1 MTGALLDRV
10 RQEAHDSWP
19 ATAVAGGAGAGAGS
33 GTTIVEAAR
42 SSTAD
47 PFPTVKLLNLLW
59 EVADRNLPGMSRVWS
74 WARGRAVLLLNV
86 AVAVQSMKH
95 LMCTWRSSTCTGI
108 CGCERRYSL
117 LAVAIAAAIAA
128 AALHSPG
135 TPPIYLADGSGDG
148 CSFRSCYRPREA
160 RYVPTSTRSE
170 HGHPP

>member
-74 WARGRAVLLLNV
+74 WVRRRAVLLLNV
-86 AVAVQSMKH
+86 VVDVQSMKH

-108 CGCERRYSL
+108 CGCERRYS
-117 LAVAIAAAIAA
+117 APCCCYCCCYCCCCAAFTRDAA
-128 AALHSPG
+128 HLPG
-135 TPPIYLADGSGDG
+135 
-148 CSFRSCYRPREA
+148 RRQR
-160 RYVPTSTRSE
+160 
-170 HGHPP
+170 